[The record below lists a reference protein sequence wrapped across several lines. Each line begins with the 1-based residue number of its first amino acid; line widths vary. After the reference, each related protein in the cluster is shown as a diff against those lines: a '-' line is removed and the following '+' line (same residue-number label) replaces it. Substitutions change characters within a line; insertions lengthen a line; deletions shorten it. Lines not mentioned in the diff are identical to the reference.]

1 MRRAPLAATVLA
13 ASVSCAVS
21 ASSSWSTGTAP
32 VGSSS
37 ASPAGS
43 QARSAAPIQMA
54 MVAQADAPQASV
66 VPAVEPRRPTVVQS
80 NPIAA
85 AALSPA
91 LLSYQ
96 QKLLPGMRPTAD
108 LLGGVLLQG
117 QAVQVAATLQPD
129 RCYSILAL
137 SPSVHVFRL
146 ELRIGENTLLTAQPV
161 GGVAVIGPGEGCVRV
176 NDARTAQIRV
186 TAQTGAGPV
195 VAQLYER

>member
-1 MRRAPLAATVLA
+1 
-13 ASVSCAVS
+13 
-21 ASSSWSTGTAP
+21 
-32 VGSSS
+32 
-37 ASPAGS
+37 
-43 QARSAAPIQMA
+43 MA

-66 VPAVEPRRPTVVQS
+66 VPVVEPRHPTAVQN

-91 LLSYQ
+91 LVSYQ
-96 QKLLPGMRPTAD
+96 QRLLPGARPTTE

-117 QAVQVAATLQPD
+117 QMVQVATTLQPE
-129 RCYSILAL
+129 RCYSVLAL

-146 ELRIGENTLLTAQPV
+146 ELRIGDNALLTAQPS

-176 NDARTAQIRV
+176 NDARAAQIRV